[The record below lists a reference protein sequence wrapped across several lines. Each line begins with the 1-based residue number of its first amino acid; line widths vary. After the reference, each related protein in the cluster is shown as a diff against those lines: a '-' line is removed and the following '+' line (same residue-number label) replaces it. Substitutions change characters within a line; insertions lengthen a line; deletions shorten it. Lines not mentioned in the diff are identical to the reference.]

1 MVSDRACKLEN
12 AREWQGSQ
20 VSRTVS
26 LRGGAA
32 NKVVQCCMLRARMLL
47 SMAAPSVAALG
58 ASQVRAHPPASHPCT
73 LMHMPSL
80 HHCHRVLAGGCTE
93 ATRRARWAHC
103 PRRAA
108 VTTQCAR
115 RPFMSRRVDGSLWAL
130 WSESRCVRSAC
141 RYGHAGAL
149 RPLCSVPAYPSCSPI
164 AQAHQPHRWGGTGA
178 YFGRV

>member
-1 MVSDRACKLEN
+1 MGRKSAGRCVCVA
-12 AREWQGSQ
+12 
-20 VSRTVS
+20 
-26 LRGGAA
+26 AA

-58 ASQVRAHPPASHPCT
+58 ASQVSAYPPASHPCT

-80 HHCHRVLAGGCTE
+80 HRCHRVLAGGCTE

-108 VTTQCAR
+108 VSPHSARGAQNSCHAAR
-115 RPFMSRRVDGSLWAL
+115 RGISGRFGLSRAVCAPRAAMGMLL
-130 WSESRCVRSAC
+130 
-141 RYGHAGAL
+141 AGAL

>member
-1 MVSDRACKLEN
+1 MA
-12 AREWQGSQ
+12 
-20 VSRTVS
+20 
-26 LRGGAA
+26 AA

-80 HHCHRVLAGGCTE
+80 HRCHRVLAGGCTE

-108 VTTQCAR
+108 VSPHSARGAHSCHAAR
-115 RPFMSRRVDGSLWAL
+115 RGISGRFGLSRAVCAPRAAMGMLAHCD
-130 WSESRCVRSAC
+130 RSAAC
-141 RYGHAGAL
+141 LPIPHAAPL
-149 RPLCSVPAYPSCSPI
+149 HRPISPI
-164 AQAHQPHRWGGTGA
+164 AGAGQEPILAAYSAGVRAHDAVT
-178 YFGRV
+178 